1 MTDEYIEHVDQ
12 TALGTMAVI
21 ATMPVVI
28 SWDTDGFSGIQVVT
42 STAITWIVAFSSG
55 VLTLWFINR
64 RKGE

>member
-12 TALGTMAVI
+12 TELGMIGVI
-21 ATMPVVI
+21 ATMLVVI
-28 SWDTDGFSGIQVVT
+28 SWDTDGFSGIQLVT

-55 VLTLWFINR
+55 VLTLWFITR